1 MEPAHWERLQEI
13 YHQAVALP
21 PSERDAFLEG
31 ACAGD
36 LGFFRELK
44 ALLKAADLRGSI
56 LDAPVIQLGSA
67 SDSLVGTTIG
77 DHYLVESELTHGGMS
92 QVYLAGNLRLPPQK
106 VVIKVLSPT
115 LVENPYAQQQFD
127 HEVEALLRMEHP
139 GVVRVNDRGELADGR
154 PYIVMPFID
163 GVPLSS
169 QIPRAGMD
177 LERAASIVKEIGEA
191 LDHAHENGIFHR
203 DLKPDNIMLRRDSD
217 SVVLIDFGL
226 AKLRGSLI
234 APSTVSAIAGTVP
247 YMSPE
252 QLRGQTLTRASDV
265 YSMGIVAYEMIT
277 GRLPFNP
284 SSPSDML
291 EVQRAGVRVRPK
303 QLRENLSVAAE
314 RAIVRAL
321 KFEPRGRYQTAG
333 EFGDRLSAALVG
345 EVIDDEDIPWWAKI
359 IAGLIIIAV
368 VSFGVYE
375 FIHRNDS
382 KDHGNEGAIVMPTP
396 TSTPKP
402 PPSGASRKFTYFLT
416 IQKMRGGKKYQP
428 PYKSNGKDDIFD
440 RGDEFQLNIS
450 APESGYLYVFNEGP
464 PDTNDTSF
472 TMVYP
477 NNKTTNGSA
486 SLGANQKAQSNWMT
500 FRGVEGYEDVWIV
513 WSIMPVSEL
522 ESAKTE
528 ALKHPRGGLAGQNL
542 ISVKGF
548 LQMKKRESDV
558 EVRHYKAGPRAI
570 GNGHGDL
577 LIALVQLKHH

>member
-21 PSERDAFLEG
+21 SSERDAFLED

-44 ALLKAADLRGSI
+44 ALLKAAYSRGGI
-56 LDAPVIQLGSA
+56 LDSPVIELGSA

-77 DHYLVESELTHGGMS
+77 DHYLIESELTHGGMS

-115 LVENPYAQQQFD
+115 LVENPYAQQKFD
-127 HEVEALLRMEHP
+127 QEVKALLRMEHP
-139 GVVRVNDRGELADGR
+139 GVVRVQDRGDLADGR
-154 PYIVMPFID
+154 PYIVMPYID

-177 LERAASIVKEIGEA
+177 LERAAAIVKQIGAA
-191 LDHAHENGIFHR
+191 LDHAHENGVFHR
-203 DLKPDNIMLRRDSD
+203 DLKPDNIMLRRDTD

-234 APSTVSAIAGTVP
+234 APSTVSVIAGTVP

-265 YSMGIVAYEMIT
+265 YSMGIVAYEMVT
-277 GRLPFNP
+277 GRLPFDP
-284 SSPSDML
+284 ASSSQML
-291 EVQRAGVRVRPK
+291 EMQRSGVRVRPK
-303 QLRENLSVAAE
+303 QLRQSLLVEAD
-314 RAIVRAL
+314 RAIIRAL
-321 KFEPRGRYQTAG
+321 KFEPSARYQTAG
-333 EFGDRLSAALVG
+333 EFGDKLSAALVG
-345 EVIDDEDIPWWAKI
+345 KVGPPIPWAKI

-375 FIHRNDS
+375 YIESKRNIPPGPNVVS
-382 KDHGNEGAIVMPTP
+382 QISTPTP
-396 TSTPKP
+396 TPTP
-402 PPSGASRKFTYFLT
+402 PPSGTSRKFTYFLT
-416 IQKMRGGKKYQP
+416 IQKMRGGKKYQT
-428 PYKSNGKDDIFD
+428 PYKSNGKDDVFD
-440 RGDEFQLNIS
+440 RGDKFQLNIS
-450 APESGYLYVFNEGP
+450 APESGYLYLFNEGP
-464 PDTNDTSF
+464 PEADDTSF

-486 SLGANQKAQSNWMT
+486 SLGADQQAQSNWMT

-522 ESAKTE
+522 EQAKTE
-528 ALKHPRGGLAGQNL
+528 AFKHPRGGLVGQNL

-548 LQMKKRESDV
+548 LQMKKQESDV

-577 LIALVQLKHH
+577 LIALAQLKHH